1 MSLKVKKYE
10 FKRHNYEVNK
20 KTVKKKKSQN
30 YELMSLQFE
39 IISLIVTIMR

>member
-20 KTVKKKKSQN
+20 KQYIKKVRI
-30 YELMSLQFE
+30 MS
-39 IISLIVTIMR
+39 

>member
-20 KTVKKKKSQN
+20 KTVKKKKS
-30 YELMSLQFE
+30 EL
-39 IISLIVTIMR
+39 

>member
-20 KTVKKKKSQN
+20 KTVKKKSQN
-30 YELMSLQFE
+30 YE
-39 IISLIVTIMR
+39 